1 MTAAARAA
9 LALDRRL
16 RGAGPGMARRF
27 QRDLARVN
35 ARFWMLATSEDFRHP
50 RTSGEGRGRRV
61 RLVHWYMDRVLRL
74 APSNRVVCLR
84 LAAVANMVSPPT
96 VLLTPPVLR
105 ALLFHCLTVALHDR
119 ADSGG
124 VTALARGPD
133 VLELCATLLAV
144 RRHLVAL

>member
-1 MTAAARAA
+1 
-9 LALDRRL
+9 
-16 RGAGPGMARRF
+16 
-27 QRDLARVN
+27 
-35 ARFWMLATSEDFRHP
+35 MLATSEDFRHP

-105 ALLFHCLTVALHDR
+105 ALAVAGCRRAVARLTTR
-119 ADSGG
+119 RR
-124 VTALARGPD
+124 RG
-133 VLELCATLLAV
+133 
-144 RRHLVAL
+144 